1 MVRTSMEISNGNIGS
16 KKRDEK
22 DTRDVLPLNAKHV
35 SASKAINVINCVSES
50 ESEGG
55 ANHSVQVVF
64 PLMSSAYNPYLY
76 VLVIAFAS

>member
-1 MVRTSMEISNGNIGS
+1 MSINHMEISNGNIGS

-35 SASKAINVINCVSES
+35 SASKAINVINCVSEG

-55 ANHSVQVVF
+55 AYHSVVF

>member
-1 MVRTSMEISNGNIGS
+1 MEISNGNIGS

-35 SASKAINVINCVSES
+35 SASKAINVINCVSEG

-55 ANHSVQVVF
+55 DAGDPQV
-64 PLMSSAYNPYLY
+64 LR
-76 VLVIAFAS
+76 